1 MDDPIIEGMSDVIAV
16 PPVAEREQGFKELV
30 HRRLASDL
38 LLPRHVVSGPR
49 TVAPL
54 LDLKRRP

>member
-1 MDDPIIEGMSDVIAV
+1 VDDPISEGMSDVIAV

-38 LLPRHVVSGPR
+38 QVPRDVVSTPPI
-49 TVAPL
+49 VAPL